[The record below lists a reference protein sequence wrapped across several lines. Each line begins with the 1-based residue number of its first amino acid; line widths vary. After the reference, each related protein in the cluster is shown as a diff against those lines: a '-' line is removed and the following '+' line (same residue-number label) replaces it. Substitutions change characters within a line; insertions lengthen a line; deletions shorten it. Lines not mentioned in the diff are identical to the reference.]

1 MRKPQI
7 LFIAS
12 ITSLLVLTGVLLTAT
27 SKTDQFSD
35 YNLSTG
41 LIVSQNQLTG
51 AQSPNQER
59 VLGISNQTKSQK
71 TIPQPKTTTT
81 PKQNCSGTFN
91 SSFLC
96 LLNQYREQNKKTKLS
111 NDSTLASVAQAHS
124 TWMFNT
130 NTFSHIGIN
139 GSRLGDRCSSAG
151 TTCFAENIAKGF
163 KSSQHLLT
171 MWQNSPSH
179 NQHLLGNYTSIGLGI
194 KNEYADLLFK

>member
-1 MRKPQI
+1 MRKPII

-12 ITSLLVLTGVLLTAT
+12 FSILLLITGM
-27 SKTDQFSD
+27 
-35 YNLSTG
+35 
-41 LIVSQNQLTG
+41 LIVIAPKTEQSDNFKLSEAITISQNQLSE
-51 AQSPNQER
+51 AQSPSQER
-59 VLGISNQTKSQK
+59 VLGLSTQPKSQK
-71 TIPQPKTTTT
+71 TNTQPKTTTT
-81 PKQNCSGTFN
+81 PKQNCTGNFN

-111 NDSTLASVAQAHS
+111 NDSALTSVALAHS

-130 NTFSHIGIN
+130 NTFSHIGID
-139 GSRLGDRCSSAG
+139 GSRLGERCSSAG

-163 KSSQHLLT
+163 TSSQHLLT

-194 KNEYADLLFK
+194 KNNYADLLFR